1 MDSFKYDPIDLDGRS
16 FRLLQICYGSDGP
29 IECHLFDACL
39 DYTIEY
45 EALSYTWGDLDQPYN
60 ISLND
65 SPMSVTVNLFQALW
79 ALRYPDRDRTVWVD
93 AICINQEDVKER
105 GHQVAQMTSIYKNA
119 EKVVVWLGRSDL
131 DTGSV
136 FRHMRQLEKVATEH
150 AYHDWEVSDRRWQ
163 DLWSTA
169 KPMLD
174 EESTNWLHQQRRGL
188 ESIFRQPW
196 FTRVWIIQEIANA
209 RSATIMCGTA
219 VVSSRVFA
227 AMPSLVGLVL
237 DPHCQAIL
245 DIMPGPLRKHSW
257 WAQNRDLHTLL
268 LKFRWSKASDPRDAI
283 YALVG
288 ISSDACNSK
297 CLVPDYEL
305 SEDDVV
311 RNTMAFILRFRDP
324 EIAPPPLPNWSLP
337 EFMENLEF
345 LVSTVISW
353 AVGTGNMV
361 LASQLLGWHESSSEK
376 HELDGEKLLL
386 SAVKNR
392 HTAMAKFLHDMGKC
406 NINGIDGDQRTPM
419 IRAAVDADAASLKVL
434 LDTDRAVLDTEDKD
448 GQTAFTVALENRDWA
463 ILELLLKH
471 LATGDLNGISTSRLQ
486 EIFTQSDQFAI
497 INLSLKLPGVA
508 GLKKRHIQKQLFRA
522 AKEGTEY
529 EMELLLDMEEADI
542 NSKEEGETLLSLAA
556 RKGHDKV
563 VKLLL
568 EYGTDI
574 DPMDENRATPL
585 LLATHNGHE
594 RVVKLLLNT
603 GKANLCA
610 CDTRGR
616 TPFISAVRKGN
627 KSIVKL
633 LTEVYN
639 PIMEAH
645 NLCAGQTPLRFAI
658 SHGNSMIFEVLLRS
672 GKFSPNEK
680 DCWGNTLLLWAVH
693 EKRTE
698 IIETLLSVADIDVDS
713 EDECGRTPLFLA
725 VEYANKAAVHQLL
738 QRSKA
743 NVNHQNLFGSTPLS
757 WAKHEQ
763 AKHEQANIGDR
774 ADILEML
781 LDRDKAAA
789 NVTTD
794 DFRKDT
800 FLGA

>member
-16 FRLLQICYGSDGP
+16 FRLLQICYGCDGP

-79 ALRYPDRDRTVWVD
+79 ALRYSDRDRIVWVD

-174 EESTNWLHQQRRGL
+174 EKSTNWLHQQRRGL

-227 AMPSLVGLVL
+227 AMPSLVGLDL

-245 DIMPGPLRKHSW
+245 DIMPGPLRKYSW

-268 LKFRWSKASDPRDAI
+268 LKFRWSKATDPRDAI
-283 YALVG
+283 YALLG
-288 ISSDACNSK
+288 ISSDACNSE

-324 EIAPPPLPNWSLP
+324 AIPPPPLPKCDLQ
-337 EFMENLEF
+337 EFLEDLEF
-345 LVSTVISW
+345 IGSRLTPW
-353 AVGTGNMV
+353 AVETGNVV
-361 LASQLLGWHESSSEK
+361 LASQLLSWREFNSEQY
-376 HELDGEKLLL
+376 ELGGEKLLR
-386 SAVKNR
+386 SAVKNGHADIAR
-392 HTAMAKFLHDMGKC
+392 LLHDMEKC
-406 NINGIDGDQRTPM
+406 NINGVDGDERTLLF
-419 IRAAVDADAASLKVL
+419 RAAMDGDLKSLKVL
-434 LDTDRAVLDTEDKD
+434 LDTDRAILDTEDKN
-448 GQTAFTVALENRDWA
+448 GHSAFTVAVEKSNWV
-463 ILELLLKH
+463 ILEQLLKNVTTGHRGGISASTLRQIDSEGGQFAVSKLLLEFPGVIKSRERFIQKH
-471 LATGDLNGISTSRLQ
+471 LL
-486 EIFTQSDQFAI
+486 
-497 INLSLKLPGVA
+497 
-508 GLKKRHIQKQLFRA
+508 RA
-522 AKEGTEY
+522 AKKGIEC
-529 EMELLLDMEEADI
+529 EMELLLELDSDKTAI
-542 NSKEEGETLLSLAA
+542 NARDGNGATPLLLAA
-556 RKGHDKV
+556 KNGHDKV

-568 EYGTDI
+568 
-574 DPMDENRATPL
+574 
-585 LLATHNGHE
+585 
-594 RVVKLLLNT
+594 KT
-603 GKANLCA
+603 GKADLCVR
-610 CDTRGR
+610 DKDGY
-616 TPFISAVRKGN
+616 TPFFSAVRNGDVT
-627 KSIVKL
+627 IVKL

-639 PIMEAH
+639 PTSETH
-645 NLCAGQTPLRFAI
+645 NLCAGQAPLISAI
-658 SHGNSMIFEVLLRS
+658 KYGNSMIVEVLLRS
-672 GKFSPNEK
+672 GKFNFNET
-680 DCWGNTLLLWAVH
+680 DHL
-693 EKRTE
+693 
-698 IIETLLSVADIDVDS
+698 
-713 EDECGRTPLFLA
+713 GRTPLMSA
-725 VEYANKAAVHQLL
+725 VILSQAATVEVLLSAHNMEVDAEDNDKHTALSWAAQYGEKMIVQQLL
-738 QRSKA
+738 QTNKA
-743 NVNHQNLFGSTPLS
+743 NVKHKDRDGQTPLS
-757 WAKHEQ
+757 WAEKYGHVE
-763 AKHEQANIGDR
+763 IVR
-774 ADILEML
+774 ML
-781 LDRDKAAA
+781 LESKGADRNDK
-789 NVTTD
+789 
-794 DFRKDT
+794 DFVKLSLMRAGESSDEW
-800 FLGA
+800 AII

>member
-79 ALRYPDRDRTVWVD
+79 ALRYPDRDRIVWVD

-119 EKVVVWLGRSDL
+119 EKVVVWLGRSDS

-324 EIAPPPLPNWSLP
+324 EIPPPPLPKCDLQ
-337 EFMENLEF
+337 EFLEDLEF
-345 LVSTVISW
+345 IGSRLTPW
-353 AVGTGNMV
+353 AVETGNVV
-361 LASQLLGWHESSSEK
+361 LASQLLSWREFNGK
-376 HELDGEKLLL
+376 QYELGGEKLLR
-386 SAVKNR
+386 SAVKNGHAEIAR
-392 HTAMAKFLHDMGKC
+392 LLHDMEKC
-406 NINGIDGDQRTPM
+406 NINGVDGDKRTLLF
-419 IRAAVDADAASLKVL
+419 RAAMDGDAKSLKVL
-434 LDTDRAVLDTEDKD
+434 LDTDRAALDTNDKN
-448 GQTAFTVALENRDWA
+448 GQTAFTAALENGNWM
-463 ILELLLKH
+463 ILEMLLNNQATRDRNSISASMLQEVFSQGGQSAVINLLL
-471 LATGDLNGISTSRLQ
+471 
-486 EIFTQSDQFAI
+486 E
-497 INLSLKLPGVA
+497 LPGVA
-508 GLKKRHIQKQLFRA
+508 RWRKKHIQKQLFRA
-522 AKEGTEY
+522 AKEGIECD
-529 EMELLLDMEEADI
+529 MGLLLDLGEADI
-542 NSKEEGETLLSLAA
+542 NGKNEDG
-556 RKGHDKV
+556 
-563 VKLLL
+563 
-568 EYGTDI
+568 
-574 DPMDENRATPL
+574 ATPL
-585 LLATHNGHE
+585 LLATQNGHDKI
-594 RVVKLLLNT
+594 VKLLLKT
-603 GKANLCA
+603 GNAELCERDKDG
-610 CDTRGR
+610 C
-616 TPFISAVRKGN
+616 TPFFSAVRN
-627 KSIVKL
+627 WDVTIVKL
-633 LTEVYN
+633 LTEAYN
-639 PIMEAH
+639 PTSDTH
-645 NLCAGQTPLRFAI
+645 NICAGEAPLISAI
-658 SHGNSMIFEVLLRS
+658 KYGNPMIVEVLLKS
-672 GKFSPNEK
+672 GKFDLNEK
-680 DCWGNTLLLWAVH
+680 DHL
-693 EKRTE
+693 
-698 IIETLLSVADIDVDS
+698 
-713 EDECGRTPLFLA
+713 GRTPLMSA
-725 VEYANKAAVHQLL
+725 VLLSQAATVEVLLSAHNMEVDAEDNDKHTALSWAAQYGEKMIVQQLL
-738 QRSKA
+738 HTNKA
-743 NVNHQNLFGSTPLS
+743 NVSHKDRDGLTPLS
-757 WAKHEQ
+757 WAEKYGHIE
-763 AKHEQANIGDR
+763 
-774 ADILEML
+774 ILRML
-781 LDRDKAAA
+781 LESKSADRNDK
-789 NVTTD
+789 
-794 DFRKDT
+794 DFFKNSLKRAGENSDEW
-800 FLGA
+800 AII